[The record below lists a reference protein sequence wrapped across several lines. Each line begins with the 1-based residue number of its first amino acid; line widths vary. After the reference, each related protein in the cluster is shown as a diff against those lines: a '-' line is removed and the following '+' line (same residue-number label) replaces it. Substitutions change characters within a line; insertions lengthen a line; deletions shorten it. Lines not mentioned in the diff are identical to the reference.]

1 MIYLLLA
8 ILSSTCVSSFMRL
21 SEKFISNKMMMFV
34 ANYALC
40 TIFSYLYIDKT
51 VIYNLDYGFIV
62 MLITGAI
69 TGILYLV
76 SFMALKTNMQYNGVV
91 LSSTFMRLGV
101 LIPTA
106 IAIIIF
112 KEVPKFSQI
121 IGFIIAILAIILI
134 NFDKEGIKEGSKKTW
149 LLGLLVLNGLGDS
162 MANIFD
168 KLGNPSYGDGYLIMT
183 FLVALLLSIVLTLKD
198 KQTINRYD
206 ILFGILVGVPNYY
219 SARFLLLALN
229 SMNAVIVYPVYSI
242 ATMIAITSVG
252 VLCFKEKLN
261 RQKLIALLM
270 IMVALALLNI

>member
-21 SEKFISNKMMMFV
+21 SEKYISNKMMMFV

-40 TIFSYLYIDKT
+40 TIFSYLYIDNSIT
-51 VIYNLDYGFIV
+51 YSLDYGFIA

-134 NFDKEGIKEGSKKTW
+134 NFDKEGIKEGSKKTR

>member
-21 SEKFISNKMMMFV
+21 SEKYISNKMMMFV

-40 TIFSYLYIDKT
+40 TIFSYLYIDNSIT
-51 VIYNLDYGFIV
+51 YSLDYGFIV

-270 IMVALALLNI
+270 IMVALTLLNI

>member
-40 TIFSYLYIDKT
+40 TIFSYLYIDNSIT
-51 VIYNLDYGFIV
+51 YSLDYGFIV

-121 IGFIIAILAIILI
+121 IGFIIAIMAIILI

>member
-21 SEKFISNKMMMFV
+21 SEKYISNKMMMFV

-40 TIFSYLYIDKT
+40 TIFSYLYIDNSIT
-51 VIYNLDYGFIV
+51 YSLDYGFIV

-121 IGFIIAILAIILI
+121 IGFIIAIMAIILI

-183 FLVALLLSIVLTLKD
+183 FLVALLLSIALTFKD
-198 KQTINRYD
+198 KQAINCYD
-206 ILFGILVGVPNYY
+206 IFFGILVGVPNYY

-242 ATMIAITSVG
+242 ATMIAITSAG

>member
-40 TIFSYLYIDKT
+40 TIFYYLYIDNSIT
-51 VIYNLDYGFIV
+51 YSLDYGFIV

>member
-40 TIFSYLYIDKT
+40 TIFSYLYIDNSIT
-51 VIYNLDYGFIV
+51 YSLDYGFIV

-183 FLVALLLSIVLTLKD
+183 FLVALLSSIVLTLKD

>member
-183 FLVALLLSIVLTLKD
+183 FLVALLLSIALTFKD

>member
-40 TIFSYLYIDKT
+40 TIFSYLYIDNSIT
-51 VIYNLDYGFIV
+51 YSLDYGFIV

-183 FLVALLLSIVLTLKD
+183 FLVALLLSIALTFKD

-261 RQKLIALLM
+261 RQKIIALLM

>member
-40 TIFSYLYIDKT
+40 TIFSYLYIDKSIT
-51 VIYNLDYGFIV
+51 YSLDYGFIV

-168 KLGNPSYGDGYLIMT
+168 KLGNPSYGDGYLIIT
-183 FLVALLLSIVLTLKD
+183 FLVALLLSIALTFKD
-198 KQTINRYD
+198 KQTINHYD

-261 RQKLIALLM
+261 RQKIIALLM

>member
-40 TIFSYLYIDKT
+40 TIFSYLYIDNSIT
-51 VIYNLDYGFIV
+51 YSLDYGFIV

-183 FLVALLLSIVLTLKD
+183 FLVALLLSIVLTFKD

>member
-40 TIFSYLYIDKT
+40 TIFSYLYIDNSIT
-51 VIYNLDYGFIV
+51 YSLDYGFIV

>member
-62 MLITGAI
+62 MLITGVI

-76 SFMALKTNMQYNGVV
+76 SFVVLKTNMQYNGVV

>member
-40 TIFSYLYIDKT
+40 TIFSYLYIDNSIT
-51 VIYNLDYGFIV
+51 YSLDYGFIV

-183 FLVALLLSIVLTLKD
+183 FLVALLLSIALTFKD